1 MRTKWLVMTALAGAT
16 LTFAS
21 GANAMTNTMPAGLA
35 KSADQIGQIEQA
47 RWVCGPFRCWWRP
60 NYYGYTGT
68 TAIAIDRGGVGTGAG
83 GTDKLSSA
91 ATDSSHWPCLAQG
104 QF

>member
-21 GANAMTNTMPAGLA
+21 GANAMANTMPAGLA
-35 KSADQIGQIEQA
+35 KSADQVGQVEQV

-60 NYYGYTGT
+60 NYYGYYGYYGYRHRPWWRWH
-68 TAIAIDRGGVGTGAG
+68 RG
-83 GTDKLSSA
+83 
-91 ATDSSHWPCLAQG
+91 WRY
-104 QF
+104 